1 MLRKIRTILAA
12 ICILL
17 ITLLFVDF
25 TGMLHTWLG
34 WLAKIQFLPA
44 VLALNAGVILFLVV
58 LTLVSGRIYCS
69 VICPLGIFQDI
80 VARIG
85 RRKKKMPY
93 SYSKPKSW
101 LRYTMLI
108 LLVVAFVAGI
118 HAFVALLDPY
128 GIYGRMANNLFQP
141 VWMWGNNLLASIA
154 ERADSYAFYQTEVW
168 LKSLPTFIVAIA
180 MAVLVVVLS
189 WRNGRTYCNTICPVG
204 TILGF
209 LSRYS
214 LFRICIDKEKCNQ
227 CTLCARN
234 CKASCID
241 TTNYQ
246 VDSSRCVV
254 CMNCIEKC
262 KKNAI
267 HYRFAYAKQDKKQPV
282 SQLKGENR
290 REFLAS
296 SLLLVT
302 SSLQAQVIEKAEKIK
317 MDGGLADIIERKAP
331 KRQTPITPPGS
342 QSARNMQQHCTAC
355 QLCVSACPNDVLRPS
370 QSLDTFMQPTL
381 SYERGYCRP
390 ECTKCSEVCPA
401 GAILKI
407 DKAEKSSIQIGHAVW
422 VKENCIPLTD
432 KQECGN
438 CARHCPAEAISMIP
452 SEAGNPESL
461 KIPAINTEKCIG
473 CGACENLCPARPFS
487 AIYVEG
493 HEHHRMI

>member
-1 MLRKIRTILAA
+1 
-12 ICILL
+12 
-17 ITLLFVDF
+17 
-25 TGMLHTWLG
+25 
-34 WLAKIQFLPA
+34 
-44 VLALNAGVILFLVV
+44 
-58 LTLVSGRIYCS
+58 
-69 VICPLGIFQDI
+69 
-80 VARIG
+80 
-85 RRKKKMPY
+85 MPY

-128 GIYGRMANNLFQP
+128 GIYGRMANNLVQP

-241 TTNYQ
+241 TANYQ

-282 SQLKGENR
+282 SQPKGENR

-302 SSLQAQVIEKAEKIK
+302 SSLQAQVIEKAKKIK
-317 MDGGLADIIERKAP
+317 MDGGLADIIEKKLLNA
-331 KRQTPITPPGS
+331 K
-342 QSARNMQQHCTAC
+342 
-355 QLCVSACPNDVLRPS
+355 
-370 QSLDTFMQPTL
+370 
-381 SYERGYCRP
+381 
-390 ECTKCSEVCPA
+390 
-401 GAILKI
+401 
-407 DKAEKSSIQIGHAVW
+407 
-422 VKENCIPLTD
+422 
-432 KQECGN
+432 
-438 CARHCPAEAISMIP
+438 
-452 SEAGNPESL
+452 
-461 KIPAINTEKCIG
+461 
-473 CGACENLCPARPFS
+473 
-487 AIYVEG
+487 
-493 HEHHRMI
+493 HR